1 MKRRKGTRLM
11 ALLLGI
17 GMAVGMTACG
27 QDGAESSQAG
37 GEAQVSKESSS
48 EEQKKETEE
57 SKEGT
62 ESGEDTVTLTLG
74 MWTSFWLPGDGIFSD
89 TQPVLQYIKEQTG
102 VEIEFVTF
110 DDDKYSVMMA
120 GGDIPDIC
128 LGSDDSL
135 EGLISTGQIIE
146 LDELLE
152 QYGGDIMAKQEVA
165 MAASR
170 LKYGNNEHYYTI
182 PTRVSI
188 PGDLPSEVADAAF
201 RLRYDVWKAIGSPE
215 YETADE
221 LIEVL
226 KQMQDYQREQTG
238 DDTIYGLSLFMEGD
252 VWNFNVGLVAMG
264 YTWGN
269 ALFPVTN
276 YATGETIV
284 GAMDPEGPFWE
295 VAEFF
300 NKAYRAGILDPE
312 SLTQDVNTFMGKT
325 AEGKTMGTLDW
336 WRAMDY
342 DFVDEDAV
350 MVCMPFGPFKTIQ
363 GIYGSAV
370 PTGSGNMFISSG
382 CQYPEKAMELI
393 GYLWSDEALRYIY
406 NGMKGETWDFDESG
420 NPVFI
425 GETAEAYAISK
436 DKGTTM
442 KEKSSIGEE
451 GFYWVCG
458 GHELQSLDGKAI
470 EIEKSEDFRAMYS
483 EGAGHE
489 FAKDYG
495 CDYMGQVYAKWE
507 EEGLVTTDSHSIE
520 VTTVLGMMKK
530 MSDESALRGADI
542 GSFWNGKL
550 ASVLLAETESEFE
563 DVKASVVEGLKD
575 LGMQDHVDEFM
586 ELKAQAQAEYD
597 SMFAK

>member
-1 MKRRKGTRLM
+1 MKRRKETRFM

-37 GEAQVSKESSS
+37 GEEKVSEDASSG
-48 EEQKKETEE
+48 EE
-57 SKEGT
+57 SQETGG
-62 ESGEDTVTLTLG
+62 SGEDAVTLTLG

-89 TQPVLQYIKEQTG
+89 SQPVLQYIKEQTG
-102 VEIEFVTF
+102 VEIEFITF

-128 LGSDDSL
+128 LGSYDSL
-135 EGLISTGQIIE
+135 EGLISTGQILE
-146 LDELLE
+146 LDGLLE

-201 RLRYDVWKAIGSPE
+201 RLRYDVWKDIGSPK

-238 DDTIYGLSLFMEGD
+238 DDTIYGLSLFMESD

-284 GAMDPEGPFWE
+284 GAMDPDGPFWE

-350 MVCMPFGPFKTIQ
+350 MVCMPFGPFRTIQ

-370 PTGSGNMFISSG
+370 PTGNGNMFISSG
-382 CQYPEKAMELI
+382 CEYPEKAMELI
-393 GYLWSDEALRYIY
+393 GFLWSDEALRYIY
-406 NGMKGETWDFDESG
+406 NGMKGETWDYDESG

-425 GETAEAYAISK
+425 DETAEAYAKSK
-436 DKGTTM
+436 EEGTTM

-520 VTTVLGMMKK
+520 VTTVLGMMKQ
-530 MSDESALRGADI
+530 MSDDSVLRGSDI

-563 DVKASVVEGLKD
+563 DVKASVVEGLKE
-575 LGMQDHVDEFM
+575 LGMQEYVDEFM
-586 ELKAQAQAEYD
+586 DLKAQAQADYD
-597 SMFAK
+597 SMFAQ